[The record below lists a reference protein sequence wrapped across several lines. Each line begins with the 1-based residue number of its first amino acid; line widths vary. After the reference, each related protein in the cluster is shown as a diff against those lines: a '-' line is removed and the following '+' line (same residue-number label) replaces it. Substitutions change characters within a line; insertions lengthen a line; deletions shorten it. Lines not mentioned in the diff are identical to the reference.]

1 MAGETA
7 FGGVIGFLMRLGVYD
22 VILPFLLI
30 FTIMYAILEK
40 TKVFGTEKVGDNEVT
55 RRNINAM
62 VAFVTGF
69 LVIASSGIVEIF
81 NKALP
86 RIMVLLIVAVM
97 YLMLIGVFWTEKE
110 ELKLS
115 KRWKTFFMIIMFIGV
130 VLVFMGSI
138 TTSSGESWLE
148 WLLNYLGSYWDS
160 TTVSSIVLL
169 IIIVGLI
176 IWITN
181 NDKPAAKSSDED
193 KSES

>member
-7 FGGVIGFLMRLGVYD
+7 FGGVIGFMMRLGVYD

-40 TKVFGTEKVGDNEVT
+40 TKVFGTEKVGDTEIT

-62 VAFVTGF
+62 VAFVTAF
-69 LVIASSGIVEIF
+69 LVLASSGIIEIF

-86 RIMVLLIVAVM
+86 RIMVLLVIAVM
-97 YLMLIGVFWTEKE
+97 YLMLIGVFWNEKE

-115 KRWKTFFMIIMFIGV
+115 SKWKTFFMIIMFIGV
-130 VLVFMGSI
+130 VLVFAGSI
-138 TTSSGESWLE
+138 ETDSGESWLE
-148 WLLNYLGSYWDS
+148 WLFNYIAANWNS

-176 IWITN
+176 MWITA
-181 NDKPAAKSSDED
+181 NDKPKTGS
-193 KSES
+193 SESDSD

>member
-7 FGGVIGFLMRLGVYD
+7 FGGVIGFMMRLGVYD

-40 TKVFGTEKVGDNEVT
+40 TKVFGTEKVGENEVT

-62 VAFVTGF
+62 VAFVTAF
-69 LVIASSGIVEIF
+69 LVLASSGIIEIF

-86 RIMVLLIVAVM
+86 RIMVLLVIAVM
-97 YLMLIGVFWTEKE
+97 YLMLIGVFWNENE

-115 KRWKTFFMIIMFIGV
+115 SKWKTFFMIIMFIGV
-130 VLVFMGSI
+130 VLVFAGSI
-138 TTSSGESWLE
+138 ETDSGESWLE
-148 WLLNYLGSYWDS
+148 WLFNYITANWNS

-176 IWITN
+176 MWITA
-181 NDKPAAKSSDED
+181 NDKPKTGSSENGSD
-193 KSES
+193 